1 MAYNYPTAE
10 GIKFAMGKGWSR
22 EQAKRGFEIFDFDGL
37 GILEIEAIG
46 DCYPDGDYDDEAAAR
61 EAERTGY
68 CKIIPA
74 EEIPETFILND
85 YPRNYYG
92 WVDTPENR
100 KKIKENS
107 DYYAKQEKKQMI
119 NFDPKI
125 SGVRV
130 TGSEIDEVL
139 KNRVFDSQFITLNS
153 IQEKIHRQ
161 ESMNWIL
168 DTLRFTKSAD
178 GKNWFATISWDS
190 IAGLTVME
198 KYPEVEKQFIE
209 YFGENWME
217 HYIRFNH

>member
-1 MAYNYPTAE
+1 MAYNYPTEE
-10 GIKFAMGKGWSR
+10 GIKYAMECGWTK

-37 GILEIEAIG
+37 GLLQIEAIC
-46 DCYPDGDYDDEAAAR
+46 DCYPDDDYNDEEAAK
-61 EAERTGY
+61 EAERIGY

-119 NFDPKI
+119 NFEPKI

-168 DTLRFTKSAD
+168 DTLRFTKSVD

-190 IAGLTVME
+190 IASLTVME

-209 YFGENWME
+209 YFGKEWMK

>member
-1 MAYNYPTAE
+1 
-10 GIKFAMGKGWSR
+10 
-22 EQAKRGFEIFDFDGL
+22 
-37 GILEIEAIG
+37 
-46 DCYPDGDYDDEAAAR
+46 
-61 EAERTGY
+61 
-68 CKIIPA
+68 
-74 EEIPETFILND
+74 
-85 YPRNYYG
+85 
-92 WVDTPENR
+92 
-100 KKIKENS
+100 
-107 DYYAKQEKKQMI
+107 MI

-139 KNRVFDSQFITLNS
+139 ENLVFDSQFITLNS

-198 KYPEVEKQFIE
+198 KYPEVKKQFIE
-209 YFGENWME
+209 YFGESWMNR
-217 HYIRFNH
+217 YIRFNH

>member
-1 MAYNYPTAE
+1 
-10 GIKFAMGKGWSR
+10 
-22 EQAKRGFEIFDFDGL
+22 
-37 GILEIEAIG
+37 
-46 DCYPDGDYDDEAAAR
+46 
-61 EAERTGY
+61 
-68 CKIIPA
+68 
-74 EEIPETFILND
+74 
-85 YPRNYYG
+85 
-92 WVDTPENR
+92 
-100 KKIKENS
+100 
-107 DYYAKQEKKQMI
+107 MI

-139 KNRVFDSQFITLNS
+139 ENLVFDSQFITLNS

-198 KYPEVEKQFIE
+198 KYPEVEKQFNE
-209 YFGENWME
+209 YFGESWMNR
-217 HYIRFNH
+217 YIRFNH

>member
-10 GIKFAMGKGWSR
+10 GIKFAMEEGWTR
-22 EQAKRGFEIFDFDGL
+22 EQAERGFEIFDFEGTGL
-37 GILEIEAIG
+37 LEVEAIF
-46 DCYPDGDYDDEAAAR
+46 DCYPDGNGDDDEAAK

-68 CKIIPA
+68 CKIIPID
-74 EEIPETFILND
+74 ELPNPFIIYGSD
-85 YPRNYYG
+85 RRFFG

-100 KKIKENS
+100 KHIEEF
-107 DYYAKQEKKQMI
+107 AKQEKEMI
-119 NFDPKI
+119 KFTSKI
-125 SGVRV
+125 SGTQV

-139 KNRVFDSQFITLNS
+139 NNLVFDSQLITLNS

-209 YFGENWME
+209 YFGKNWME

>member
-1 MAYNYPTAE
+1 
-10 GIKFAMGKGWSR
+10 
-22 EQAKRGFEIFDFDGL
+22 
-37 GILEIEAIG
+37 
-46 DCYPDGDYDDEAAAR
+46 
-61 EAERTGY
+61 
-68 CKIIPA
+68 
-74 EEIPETFILND
+74 
-85 YPRNYYG
+85 
-92 WVDTPENR
+92 
-100 KKIKENS
+100 
-107 DYYAKQEKKQMI
+107 MI

-139 KNRVFDSQFITLNS
+139 ENLVFDSQFITLNS

-209 YFGENWME
+209 YFGESWMNR
-217 HYIRFNH
+217 YIIFNH